1 MSLESWALFAVP
13 LALLIY
19 GGCTLTLYLNARR
32 EAKQDGPRDLERE
45 P

>member
-1 MSLESWALFAVP
+1 MSLEAWALIAVP

-19 GGCTLTLYLNARR
+19 CGCTLTLWLNAKT

-45 P
+45 L

>member
-1 MSLESWALFAVP
+1 MSLEAWALFAVP

-19 GGCTLTLYLNARR
+19 GACTAVLWWNAKT
-32 EAKQDGPRDLERE
+32 EAKQVGPRDLERE

>member
-1 MSLESWALFAVP
+1 MSLEAWALIAVP

-32 EAKQDGPRDLERE
+32 EAKQVGPRDLERE
-45 P
+45 S